1 MGDQINL
8 TILEYIRTYVYNAD
22 YLYAPEQAVDRVL
35 ACGNALENVREIF
48 PDDRFVEYYFP
59 GIQPKKER
67 FDWCSLK
74 LVFSAYEEQWY
85 LVGLIHSEWVI

>member
-48 PDDRFVEYYFP
+48 PGRPLCGVLFP
-59 GIQPKKER
+59 R
-67 FDWCSLK
+67 H
-74 LVFSAYEEQWY
+74 SAGEGT
-85 LVGLIHSEWVI
+85 V